1 MRKRIVAGNWKMN
14 KTPQEAKALIET
26 LKAAGWPG
34 RKCRGG
40 ILPAVCFF
48 NYRGR
53 SR

>member
-34 RKCRGG
+34 SKM
-40 ILPAVCFF
+40 
-48 NYRGR
+48 
-53 SR
+53 SRWYFARRLFL